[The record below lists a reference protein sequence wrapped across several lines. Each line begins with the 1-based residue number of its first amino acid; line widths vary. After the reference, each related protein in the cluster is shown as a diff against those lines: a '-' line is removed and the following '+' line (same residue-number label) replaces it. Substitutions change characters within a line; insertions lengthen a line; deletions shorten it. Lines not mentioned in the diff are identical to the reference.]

1 MGLGRNILEQ
11 QARNRRLTAV
21 LMAGFILFLGLIGL
35 GFDINY
41 LGMPAPWRPR
51 ARGLSFPLATVAA
64 AGIASASAWWSYRSG
79 DRAVLASTRARPP
92 VGSSNAEKQF
102 LNVVAEMAIAAGL
115 PTPKAYVI
123 PDPDPNAF
131 ATGRDPAHASIAV
144 TEGMLRVLNREELQ
158 GVVAHEMAHIQNY
171 DIRLM
176 TVIAT
181 LVGSIALLS
190 DWAARI
196 RVEGRGRD
204 DDREKGGLAG
214 LIFFVIWLV
223 AIVLAPLI
231 SQMLAMAVSRRREYL
246 ADATGAKLTR
256 NPMALAS
263 ALQKTDAAAEP
274 TRSIHRG
281 IAHLCIADPMARKFT
296 DREGFLGNLLATHP
310 PIKSR
315 IFALQQMAYLYAAE
329 APAPQRRPSALSG
342 QPSASESKGT
352 RYED

>member
-1 MGLGRNILEQ
+1 MRLGRNILEQ

-21 LMAGFILFLGLIGL
+21 LMVAFILLLGVIGF
-35 GFDINY
+35 GFDIYY

-51 ARGLSFPLATVAA
+51 ARGLSFPVATVAA
-64 AGIASASAWWSYRSG
+64 VCIASASAWWSYRAG
-79 DRAVLASTRARPP
+79 DRAVLAATRARPP
-92 VGSSNAEKQF
+92 VGSFKAEQQF
-102 LNVVAEMAIAAGL
+102 SNVVAEVAIASGL
-115 PTPKAYVI
+115 PTPRAWVI

-144 TEGMLRVLNREELQ
+144 TEGLLRVLNREELQ

-176 TVIAT
+176 TVIAA
-181 LVGSIALLS
+181 LLGSVALLS

-196 RVEGRGRD
+196 RVEGRNRD

-231 SQMLAMAVSRRREYL
+231 SQLLAMAVSRRREYL

-256 NPMALAS
+256 NPVALAS
-263 ALQKTDAAAEP
+263 ALQKLDAASEP

-296 DREGFLGNLLATHP
+296 DHEGFLGNLFATHP

-315 IFALQQMAYLYAAE
+315 IQALEQMAYMYATRERA
-329 APAPQRRPSALSG
+329 AQPVPPALSG
-342 QPSASESKGT
+342 QPSTK
-352 RYED
+352 